1 MSITPREE
9 AIIRTAYADGLQTG
23 WAISEYDGDINTS
36 GLADKYINEAIA
48 DNGGTA
54 ARMICS
60 LAPDDEHKAAL
71 AEKELAEADYE
82 RITTLQMAQ
91 NRRQQAELEKARDLL
106 KEVVEIARDNT
117 LECLNEHMQNYGP
130 RENMIQRNI
139 DTSDQLRKEM
149 NRIDEI
155 AAYLGDKT

>member
-1 MSITPREE
+1 MSIQQYEIE
-9 AIIRTAYADGLQTG
+9 SAG
-23 WAISEYDGDINTS
+23 NH
-36 GLADKYINEAIA
+36 
-48 DNGGTA
+48 
-54 ARMICS
+54 MICAS
-60 LAPDDEHKAAL
+60 PVDKGDYVKTKDHKAAL
-71 AEKELAEADYE
+71 AERDNWIAALEEAIVAAQWNNRHDDHKAALADKELAEADYE

-91 NRRQQAELEKARDLL
+91 NRRQEAELEKARELL

-117 LECLNEHMQNYGP
+117 LECFNEHMQNYGP

-139 DTSDQLRKEM
+139 DTSDQLHKEM